1 MGFNLAETLL
11 RPVLRSAP
19 AQAAIGGLRYAGDHL
34 GLGTGVFADAADMG
48 TRALSGDNR
57 NFNPK
62 DFSKQT
68 QASFKQA
75 IDNAI
80 SRGVKA
86 DKDGFVAVDYQD
98 YPSTL
103 SGLVSGRLNAK
114 NNPDG
119 SSAIRSDERYDFN
132 ASGAT
137 DRQAYL
143 KNLDGAMSSAYNDTL
158 AADTLKGKLKGT
170 MRMAANAP
178 DYLNFYT
185 GAGTKGLNIGGQ
197 FGGSSLSSK
206 QSTNISTPASPSPPP
221 SPSTSGY
228 VVKGGDT
235 LTEIANNMGVNVNEL
250 AKRNNIANANLISVG
265 QTIV

>member
-19 AQAAIGGLRYAGDHL
+19 VKATIGGLRYAGDHL
-34 GLGTGVFADAADMG
+34 GIGTGVFADAADMG

-68 QASFKQA
+68 QDSFKQA
-75 IDNAI
+75 IDNAV
-80 SRGVKA
+80 SRGVSP

-98 YPSTL
+98 YPDTL
-103 SGLVSGRLNAK
+103 SSLVTGRMNAK
-114 NNPDG
+114 NNSDG
-119 SSAIRSDERYDFN
+119 SAAIRPDERYDFN

-137 DRQAYL
+137 NRQAYL

-170 MRMAANAP
+170 MRMMANAP

-185 GAGTKGLNIGGQ
+185 GAGTKGLNIGGK
-197 FGGSSLSSK
+197 FGKPKPPSK
-206 QSTNISTPASPSPPP
+206 QSTTKNTPASPSP
-221 SPSTSGY
+221 SPSISNY

-235 LTEIANNMGVNVNEL
+235 LTEIANNMGVSVGEL
-250 AKRNNIANANLISVG
+250 ARRNNIANANLINIG